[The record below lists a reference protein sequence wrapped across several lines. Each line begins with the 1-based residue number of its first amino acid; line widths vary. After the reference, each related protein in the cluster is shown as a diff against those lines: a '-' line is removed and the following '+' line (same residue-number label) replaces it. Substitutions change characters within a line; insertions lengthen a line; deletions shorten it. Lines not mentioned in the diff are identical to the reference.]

1 MVLGGVAMGVRK
13 QHEADM
19 AMPMAIGR
27 GEMPLA
33 KAMGRAKGAMRAA
46 VAVFD
51 IKLVMAAVSVS
62 RAQVLGLGYVSADD
76 VSRAM
81 EG

>member
-1 MVLGGVAMGVRK
+1 MLALVTTVYGLDPTYGAWRVMIISGALSAAGVIP
-13 QHEADM
+13 AD
-19 AMPMAIGR
+19 ANA
-27 GEMPLA
+27 EL
-33 KAMGRAKGAMRAA
+33 
-46 VAVFD
+46 
-51 IKLVMAAVSVS
+51 LTMAAVSVS